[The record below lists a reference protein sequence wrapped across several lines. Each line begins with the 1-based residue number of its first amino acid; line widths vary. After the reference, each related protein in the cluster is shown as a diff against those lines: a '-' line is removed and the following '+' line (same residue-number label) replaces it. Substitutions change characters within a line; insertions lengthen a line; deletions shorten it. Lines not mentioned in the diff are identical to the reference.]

1 MAEQNIP
8 ATPGKEGPSL
18 FKSEGS
24 DFLLKASRQ
33 LINQLQVLMRTSQI
47 HDIGNVALARPV
59 TNLMNALDSLFKAES
74 EFTLKLKGEYLYLD
88 DARIRY
94 DIEDMVSYDFMVKGL
109 REKKIGSLSF
119 QSPVTPDDLKIF
131 AYTYEAFSPPEEDPS
146 DELNSMLEG
155 KGVKSI
161 WSGPVLEAEPPR
173 LDVVTDKRKMAKKT
187 YFQAVSVS
195 KGIMNSIKSE
205 QPTHLKKVKRVIQ
218 KIVDIILEEES
229 SLMSLT
235 TIKDFDEYTYNHC
248 VNVSIL
254 AMTIGQKLGFDK
266 NMLTKLG
273 IAALFHDIGKVD
285 IPIEVLNKPGA
296 FTDTEWETMRQH
308 PVMGVKA
315 ISKIRGLNEMAASSM
330 VVAFEH
336 HIFFDM
342 TGYPPTKV
350 KKLPNFMS
358 RIVSIADQYDSMTS
372 ARVYSRIPYSPDKA
386 LSLMMERSGVQLD
399 PLLFKIFTNI
409 IGVYPVGTLVMMD
422 TRELGL
428 VFESNPNP
436 EKLDRPKVIL
446 ITDQTGRRVTGKT
459 VDLSEQ
465 DPASGG
471 FKRTILK
478 ALDPKKYNINLAE
491 YFL

>member
-1 MAEQNIP
+1 MAPENPKPHSPQGGFSP
-8 ATPGKEGPSL
+8 
-18 FKSEGS
+18 FKAESS
-24 DFLLKASRQ
+24 DILNKASRA
-33 LINQLQVLMRTSQI
+33 LINQLQVLIRTSQI

-59 TNLMNALDSLFKAES
+59 TNLMNAFDTLFKTGS
-74 EFTLKLKGEYLYLD
+74 EFTLKLMGEYLYLD
-88 DARIRY
+88 DTRIRY
-94 DIEDMVSYDFMVKGL
+94 DIEDMASYEFLVKL
-109 REKKIGSLSF
+109 FKDKRIGSLTF
-119 QSPVTPDDLKIF
+119 QSPVQPDDLKKF
-131 AYTYEAFSPPEEDPS
+131 AYIYSGIAPGEENAH
-146 DELNSMLEG
+146 DEMNARLDE

-161 WSGPVLEAEPPR
+161 WGGVIEEAEVIR
-173 LDVVTDKRKMAKKT
+173 DDDIADRRRMAKKT
-187 YFQAVSVS
+187 YFNAVSVT

-218 KIVDIILEEES
+218 GIVDIILKEET
-229 SLMSLT
+229 SLMGLT

-266 NMLTKLG
+266 NMLTRLG

-285 IPIEVLNKPGA
+285 IPKEILNKPSS
-296 FTDTEWETMRQH
+296 FTDEDWTIMKQH

-336 HIFFDM
+336 HIYYDN
-342 TGYPPTKV
+342 TGYPDTRVKTKS
-350 KKLPNFMS
+350 NFFS

-372 ARVYSRIPYSPDKA
+372 SRVYSRIPYPPDKA
-386 LSLMMERSGVQLD
+386 LSLMMERSGIQLD
-399 PLLFKIFTNI
+399 PLLFKIFANI
-409 IGVYPVGTLVMMD
+409 IGVYPIGTLVMMD
-422 TRELGL
+422 SKELGL
-428 VFESNPNP
+428 VYESNPNP

-446 ITDQTGRRVTGKT
+446 ITDATGKRVTSKT
-459 VDLSEQ
+459 VDLSEK
-465 DPASGG
+465 DPAGRH
-471 FKRTILK
+471 KRSIIK